1 MNSTPASS
9 PALPQRRRFLKLGLG
24 ATVLLAVAGG
34 STALLSTPGLAEGR
48 LSAPSRQLM
57 RAITMAVCGDLL
69 PPEGPAREARLA
81 SHLEQLERQI
91 AGFPPALRGE
101 LGQLLTLLGTAP
113 GRFALLGL
121 SQSWAEAEAKPAPL
135 QAALIAL
142 SQSRLALRQ
151 QVFHALRDLNCL
163 VFFND
168 PASWAQ
174 VGYPG
179 PRTS

>member
-1 MNSTPASS
+1 MSSTPASS

-24 ATVLLAVAGG
+24 ATVLLAVAGAG
-34 STALLSTPGLAEGR
+34 TALLSKPGLVEGR
-48 LSAPSRQLM
+48 LSAPARQLM
-57 RAITMAVCGDLL
+57 RAITLAVCGDLL
-69 PPEGPAREARLA
+69 PPEGPAREARLT
-81 SHLEQLERQI
+81 SHLEQVDRQI
-91 AGFPPALRGE
+91 AGFPPALRAE

-113 GRFALLGL
+113 GRIGL
-121 SQSWAEAEAKPAPL
+121 MGLRSPWAEASPAEVQARL
-135 QAALIAL
+135 QSMGRSGLG
-142 SQSRLALRQ
+142 LRQ

-168 PASWAQ
+168 PASWPL

>member
-1 MNSTPASS
+1 MNASQPS
-9 PALPQRRRFLKLGLG
+9 QTGQPPRRRFLKLGLG

-34 STALLSTPGLAEGR
+34 GSALLSTPGLAEGR
-48 LSAPSRQLM
+48 LSASSRQLM
-57 RAITMAVCGDLL
+57 RAITVAVCGDLL

-91 AGFPPALRGE
+91 AGFPPHLRKE
-101 LGQLLTLLGTAP
+101 LGQLLTLLGTTP
-113 GRFALLGL
+113 GRLALMGL
-121 SQSWAEAEAKPAPL
+121 SSPWAQASPAEL
-135 QAALIAL
+135 QARLHTMGR
-142 SQSRLALRQ
+142 SSLALRQ
-151 QVFHALRDLNCL
+151 QIFHALRDLNCL

-168 PASWAQ
+168 PASWAA

>member
-1 MNSTPASS
+1 MNATPMSS
-9 PALPQRRRFLKLGLG
+9 PASMQRRRFLKLGLG
-24 ATVLLAVAGG
+24 ATALLAVAGAG
-34 STALLSTPGLAEGR
+34 TALLSKPGLVEGR

-57 RAITMAVCGDLL
+57 RAITVAVCGDLL

-81 SHLEQLERQI
+81 RHMDQLDRQI
-91 AGFPPALRGE
+91 AGFPPALRGD

-113 GRFALLGL
+113 GRLGL
-121 SQSWAEAEAKPAPL
+121 MGLRSPWAEASAAEVQARL
-135 QAALIAL
+135 QVMGH
-142 SQSRLALRQ
+142 SSLALRQ

-168 PASWAQ
+168 PASWAL

-179 PRTS
+179 PRTN